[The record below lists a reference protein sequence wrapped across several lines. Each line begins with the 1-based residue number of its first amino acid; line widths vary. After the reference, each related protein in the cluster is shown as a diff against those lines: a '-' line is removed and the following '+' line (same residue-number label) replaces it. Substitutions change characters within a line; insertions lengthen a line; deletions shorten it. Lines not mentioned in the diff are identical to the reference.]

1 MWDAVLATA
10 VNIKKKTGN
19 RFRTLIFGKRDC
31 MQALEQYVL
40 QNIAIFV
47 ISANCKIFDIVQY
60 AIGGIAYIAI
70 LLRCNLIV
78 PKPDCL
84 LPVCSQQT
92 STRKTSRYVPSDCV
106 LGRVWDSAV
115 NQ

>member
-1 MWDAVLATA
+1 
-10 VNIKKKTGN
+10 
-19 RFRTLIFGKRDC
+19 
-31 MQALEQYVL
+31 MQALEQYIL

-78 PKPDCL
+78 PKPDGM
-84 LPVCSQQT
+84 LPVCLQQT
-92 STRKTSRYVPSDCV
+92 STRKTRDVPSDCV
-106 LGRVWDSAV
+106 LERVWDSAV